1 MNNRITFLSNVI
13 ILDVSFLNGT
23 VADAKHV
30 LEENLRRKLPD
41 TDIVNWLICL
51 ALDAGLRGATH
62 DIQVLFVV
70 DEGVQSLKSSVP
82 CSLLELNGKACQ
94 TALGEFSFVAVSS
107 AGMVSRADLF
117 EELTRLAL
125 DAKEVKCLMLVP
137 HFCEYGA
144 RVIKS
149 IQNYCKAAE
158 ISNAEKAICF
168 LMEEPATDLLCR
180 WDFATYSLMHT
191 WGITSEDW

>member
-41 TDIVNWLICL
+41 TDIVDWLICL

-82 CSLLELNGKACQ
+82 CSL
-94 TALGEFSFVAVSS
+94 S
-107 AGMVSRADLF
+107 
-117 EELTRLAL
+117 
-125 DAKEVKCLMLVP
+125 
-137 HFCEYGA
+137 
-144 RVIKS
+144 
-149 IQNYCKAAE
+149 
-158 ISNAEKAICF
+158 
-168 LMEEPATDLLCR
+168 
-180 WDFATYSLMHT
+180 
-191 WGITSEDW
+191 